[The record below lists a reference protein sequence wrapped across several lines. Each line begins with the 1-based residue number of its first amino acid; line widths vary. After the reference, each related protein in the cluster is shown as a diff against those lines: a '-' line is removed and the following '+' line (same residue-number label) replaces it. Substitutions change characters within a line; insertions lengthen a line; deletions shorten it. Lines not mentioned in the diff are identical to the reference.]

1 MVDPGAGRL
10 PAQGTGES
18 AKQVEEQNLSEL
30 KRSHEADAADGREE
44 EDTQSAAN
52 ADEVD

>member
-10 PAQGTGES
+10 PAQGTSES
-18 AKQVEEQNLSEL
+18 AKHLEEQSLNDL
-30 KRSHEADAADGREE
+30 KRSEDAEEDNREE

>member
-10 PAQGTGES
+10 PAQGTAES
-18 AKQVEEQNLSEL
+18 AKHIEEQSLSEL
-30 KRSHEADAADGREE
+30 KRSEDADTADDREE
-44 EDTQSAAN
+44 EDAQSAAN

>member
-10 PAQGTGES
+10 PAQGT
-18 AKQVEEQNLSEL
+18 AKTAQEVEAQNLSEL
-30 KRSHEADAADGREE
+30 KISKDAESGDDREN

-52 ADEVD
+52 ADEVE

>member
-10 PAQGTGES
+10 PAQGT
-18 AKQVEEQNLSEL
+18 AKTAQDVEAQNLSEL
-30 KRSHEADAADGREE
+30 KISKDADTDDDREH
-44 EDTQSAAN
+44 EDTQSAAT